1 MPRATWLHRVRG
13 AALALLVQTGFVL
26 MILLSPS
33 RLAPPHSRAQETILL
48 LHPLPRNVPPIARVR
63 APAAAFRAIL
73 PEIPIAPALAPL
85 VPPSGIAGFGRSL
98 FGCAPEHYA
107 DLPPDERA
115 HCPKPGEGMVVNQ
128 PPDLLNPPK
137 SHSKDEA
144 YWQEEQTQARW
155 APMCTG
161 AVSVVACMIEQT
173 RAERR
178 RAAAAQQEIADD
190 KAAALLEP
198 KRPLPRIGV
207 RRN

>member
-107 DLPPDERA
+107 DLDR
-115 HCPKPGEGMVVNQ
+115 KSTR
-128 PPDLLNPPK
+128 LNS
-137 SHSKDEA
+137 SHANIS
-144 YWQEEQTQARW
+144 
-155 APMCTG
+155 
-161 AVSVVACMIEQT
+161 
-173 RAERR
+173 
-178 RAAAAQQEIADD
+178 
-190 KAAALLEP
+190 
-198 KRPLPRIGV
+198 
-207 RRN
+207 